1 MDSKIQKNQNPTATS
16 EEEGAK
22 KGKMKVKVAQLCPTL
37 CDPMDCTAHGIL
49 QARILKWVAFP
60 FSGDLPNPGIEPRSS
75 SLQADS
81 LLAEPGKPKNV
92 GVASLSLLQGIFP
105 TQESNSGLLHC
116 RRILYQMSHQGSPGS
131 MGVFTKSPVHHSL
144 ATSDKQNDLL
154 APQPVGEGNDT
165 PLQYS
170 CLENPMGGGA
180 W

>member
-1 MDSKIQKNQNPTATS
+1 MS
-16 EEEGAK
+16 
-22 KGKMKVKVAQLCPTL
+22 TL
-37 CDPMDCTAHGIL
+37 KAWEAS
-49 QARILKWVAFP
+49 QARLNTQKYSTSLMTVV
-60 FSGDLPNPGIEPRSS
+60 EPSS
-75 SLQADS
+75 RKYGKESESESHSVVSNSLQPHGLYS
-81 LLAEPGKPKNV
+81 PWNSPGQNTGV
-92 GVASLSLLQGIFP
+92 GSLSLLQGIFP